1 MASSFDNYFIDF
13 KEVMAERS
21 DIYIVCLQ
29 EIVQLNATQ
38 IVSSDPEKRQLW
50 EYVFL
55 ELLEEFHGRHKFV
68 TLVSNQLVGTSLMIF
83 INSDLVDEIKNV
95 EISSIKTG
103 LGGIAGNKGSV
114 AVRFDISSN
123 SFCVIGSHF
132 TAGKIIDQPLNTK
145 YLGQSAAAERLKE
158 YTYILQE
165 LSFSKGKRIFPNE

>member
-1 MASSFDNYFIDF
+1 MT
-13 KEVMAERS
+13 ERS

-50 EYVFL
+50 EFVFL
-55 ELLEEFHGRHKFV
+55 EMLGEYHGNNKFV

-83 INSDLVDEIKNV
+83 INSNLVDEIKNV

-114 AVRFDISSN
+114 AVRFEISGN

-132 TAGKIIDQPLNTK
+132 TAGNNN
-145 YLGQSAAAERLKE
+145 RL
-158 YTYILQE
+158 
-165 LSFSKGKRIFPNE
+165 